1 MNDAAKTTK
10 TVLVA
15 RALTTTIA
23 IVMNTTA
30 HEGITT
36 IEATPAVREA
46 LDAILEMDAP
56 MSAGLSEADAVA
68 ELTRVRSI
76 TKATW
81 SAAVAA
87 LGSRA
92 PPHAWP
98 VIGPCRPGACRRR
111 GARCGAWLS
120 AVVLARS
127 REH

>member
-87 LGSRA
+87 LESRA
-92 PPHAWP
+92 ADYRID
-98 VIGPCRPGACRRR
+98 VEA
-111 GARCGAWLS
+111 
-120 AVVLARS
+120 
-127 REH
+127 